1 MMRLLIFFSF
11 IGFTSLGQNVS
22 TEWSALTRSS
32 GSVLKVIPKDSN
44 TFYTLRWSGGN
55 TLGNYK
61 FTLHDFLEQI
71 SEKRI
76 KPITGQGI
84 GTFETAFHAN
94 NMLFSF
100 ISDKTGPN
108 SELYV
113 QPYHEEMG
121 ESGSP
126 ELIASYANPKIGAKS
141 NFLIQQSMNRKYFG
155 IMWEIPGKRKE
166 SDVYGYKIIDNYLQT
181 VSQGEYVMPF
191 DGNMSTI
198 NEFHLT
204 NDGEFFICLTEH
216 HKPNDR
222 LFTRDYRNFK
232 AIHLY
237 KIKNDSLKEYTL
249 EIDDYRIDD
258 MRFNS
263 NNANIVTLTGVFG
276 RGLNQGIQ
284 GVFQLKID
292 TQKDS
297 ILSKGFT
304 AFDEN
309 LSLERFDNDV
319 VLNNFS
325 NRNNLNNNNNYTYD
339 YRMRELFLQED
350 GTLVGSVEQ
359 YYIYRRVNYDN
370 RTGLSSTVYYYYY
383 DDIIAFKIGLNGKFD
398 WQKRIEKSQVSIND
412 NGPYSSYAS
421 YCDGKK
427 LCFLFNDNIRN
438 YAEDGLFNKEGE
450 RVYAL
455 NLSVRRN
462 VAATSEID
470 IQNGNVLRKTL
481 FTRKDI
487 KSLIVPKMFELD
499 QKNKLLFLYAVNGF
513 NERFGIIKY

>member
-1 MMRLLIFFSF
+1 MFSF
-11 IGFTSLGQNVS
+11 SQIAYGQGALADWS
-22 TEWSALTRSS
+22 TLSRSP
-32 GSVLKVIPKDSN
+32 GSVLKIIPKDSN

-55 TLGNYK
+55 AFGNYK
-61 FTLHDFLEQI
+61 FTLHDFLEKV

-84 GTFETAFHAN
+84 GTFETAFNAN
-94 NMLFSF
+94 NMLYSF
-100 ISDKTGPN
+100 ISDKNGIT
-108 SELYV
+108 SELFV
-113 QPYHEEMG
+113 QAYQEEMG

-126 ELIASYANPKIGAKS
+126 ELVASYANPKLGAKS
-141 NFLIQQSMNRKYFG
+141 NFYIQQSLNRKYFG
-155 IMWEIPGKRKE
+155 IMWEIPGKRKL
-166 SDVYGYKIIDNYLQT
+166 SDVYGYKIIDNFFQT
-181 VSQGEYVMPF
+181 VSEGEYTMPF

-204 NDGEFFICLTEH
+204 NDGDFFLSITEH

-237 KIKNDSLKEYTL
+237 KVKNDSLKEYTL
-249 EIDDYRIDD
+249 EIEDYRIDD

-263 NNANIVTLTGVFG
+263 NDSHIVTLTGVYG
-276 RGLNQGIQ
+276 KGLNQGIQ

-292 TQKDS
+292 TKGDS
-297 ILSKGFT
+297 VLSKGFT
-304 AFDEN
+304 EFSDT
-309 LSLERFDNDV
+309 LSLERFNEETIQTN
-319 VLNNFS
+319 LT
-325 NRNNLNNNNNYTYD
+325 NRNNFNNNTNYYD
-339 YRMRELFLQED
+339 YKMRDLFLQPD
-350 GTLVGSVEQ
+350 GTLIGSIEQ
-359 YYIYRRVNYDN
+359 YYVYRRVNYEN

-383 DDIIAFKIGLNGKFD
+383 DDIIAFKLGLNGQFD

-412 NGPYSSYAS
+412 NGPFSSYAS

-427 LCFLFNDNIRN
+427 MFFLFNDNMKN
-438 YAEDGLFNKEGE
+438 YSEDGQFNRDGE
-450 RVYAL
+450 RIYSL

-462 VAATSEID
+462 VAAAGEID
-470 IQNGNVLRKTL
+470 LSTGEINRRTL
-481 FTRKDI
+481 FTRKDL

-499 QKNKLLFLYAVNGF
+499 QKNRLLFLYAINGF